1 MRMWSKKRTENG
13 YNAEN
18 SYENKLQK
26 KKKRNRTI
34 MILS

>member
-26 KKKRNRTI
+26 KKKKETER
-34 MILS
+34 L